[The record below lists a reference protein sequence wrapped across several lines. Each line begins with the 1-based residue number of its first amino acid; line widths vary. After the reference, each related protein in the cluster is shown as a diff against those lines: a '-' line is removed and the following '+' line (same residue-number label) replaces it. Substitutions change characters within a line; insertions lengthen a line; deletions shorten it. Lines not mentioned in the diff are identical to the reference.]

1 MNQQLNQT
9 ASGTL
14 TGTAMVL
21 LMQVTNDEFLKTIS
35 MAALG
40 AAVSFIVSFSIKA
53 LRKWLR
59 KLS

>member
-53 LRKWLR
+53 LLKWLR